1 MSLRTI
7 IDNILEINPQY
18 EKSSVNSAYDFLF
31 KNNNIQK
38 YDTSNSAWNLYDPII
53 VTTWKTL
60 KSGLLSWRVD
70 YSRDKNF
77 RQAQARFANGQLNNV
92 HSHNYVEL
100 TFVLKGRIIQ
110 IIEGKEVVFHAND
123 VYFIDSHSHY
133 CERLMTEDSEVL
145 FLGVSNNFFHE
156 IMFSSEHTSQK
167 TQFLSALM
175 FEKNKKYDYVSL
187 HPKGNPAEINKL
199 LENILLEATQRR
211 VGSNYLLRGFTARL
225 FILLTELYDFSINA
239 SEKKKLRNV
248 IFKDVQNYLFKN
260 YMNIHIDDLTN
271 EFHYNKDYFNR
282 LIKENTGKTYSE
294 YVQEIRLAEAVN
306 NLRQT
311 SLPVEDIAHKVGYNN
326 IGYFYKIFKE
336 NYGMTPAD
344 FRTKNR

>member
-1 MSLRTI
+1 M
-7 IDNILEINPQY
+7 
-18 EKSSVNSAYDFLF
+18 FF
-31 KNNNIQK
+31 
-38 YDTSNSAWNLYDPII
+38 
-53 VTTWKTL
+53 
-60 KSGLLSWRVD
+60 
-70 YSRDKNF
+70 
-77 RQAQARFANGQLNNV
+77 
-92 HSHNYVEL
+92 
-100 TFVLKGRIIQ
+100 RIIQ

-167 TQFLSALM
+167 TQFLSAIM

-211 VGSNYLLRGFTARL
+211 VGSDYLLRGFTARL

-282 LIKENTGKTYSE
+282 LIKE
-294 YVQEIRLAEAVN
+294 IRLAEAVN

-311 SLPVEDIAHKVGYNN
+311 SLPIEDVAHMVGYNN

-344 FRTKNR
+344 FRDKNK

>member
-1 MSLRTI
+1 
-7 IDNILEINPQY
+7 
-18 EKSSVNSAYDFLF
+18 
-31 KNNNIQK
+31 
-38 YDTSNSAWNLYDPII
+38 
-53 VTTWKTL
+53 
-60 KSGLLSWRVD
+60 
-70 YSRDKNF
+70 
-77 RQAQARFANGQLNNV
+77 
-92 HSHNYVEL
+92 
-100 TFVLKGRIIQ
+100 
-110 IIEGKEVVFHAND
+110 
-123 VYFIDSHSHY
+123 
-133 CERLMTEDSEVL
+133 
-145 FLGVSNNFFHE
+145 
-156 IMFSSEHTSQK
+156 
-167 TQFLSALM
+167 M

-211 VGSNYLLRGFTARL
+211 VGSDYLLRGFTARL